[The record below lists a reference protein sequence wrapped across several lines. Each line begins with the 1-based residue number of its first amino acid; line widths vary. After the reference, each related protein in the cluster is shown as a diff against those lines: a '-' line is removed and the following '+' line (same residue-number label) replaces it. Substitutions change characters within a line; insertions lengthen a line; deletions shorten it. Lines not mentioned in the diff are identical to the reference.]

1 MPSGKKDL
9 DTLKRPY
16 ILMGKLLKEQ
26 RRDILYNLCQYG
38 MGDVWKWGGEVGGQS
53 WRTSGDL
60 GGELTRFFEVALHNA
75 EHKAYSKPGCWN
87 DPDYL
92 IIGNIG
98 QGEGRV
104 APCPLSPNE
113 QYSYMSLWCL
123 MASPLFYGGDI
134 NTLDDFTLNVLCNP
148 EVIEVDQD
156 PLGQCARTVTL
167 GDDAV
172 LFVKDMEDGSKAVG
186 LCNRGEMEIDI
197 TAKWSDLGLTGKQRV
212 RDLWRQKD
220 LGEFDGSFSRQSR
233 PSRPV

>member
-1 MPSGKKDL
+1 
-9 DTLKRPY
+9 
-16 ILMGKLLKEQ
+16 
-26 RRDILYNLCQYG
+26 
-38 MGDVWKWGGEVGGQS
+38 
-53 WRTSGDL
+53 
-60 GGELTRFFEVALHNA
+60 
-75 EHKAYSKPGCWN
+75 
-87 DPDYL
+87 
-92 IIGNIG
+92 
-98 QGEGRV
+98 
-104 APCPLSPNE
+104 
-113 QYSYMSLWCL
+113 

-186 LCNRGEMEIDI
+186 LCNRGEMAIDI

-220 LGEFDGSFSRQSR
+220 LGEFDGSFTAKVGRHGTFLIR
-233 PSRPV
+233 LWPTEK